1 MCWCFS
7 MTGPPEVFNFQTSLA
22 WAQAFINHR
31 LGIPTEALFPME
43 ASTHGFLLKK
53 NCDCLYLPVYLSN
66 SGGSGLPYTHTHTN
80 DNLYHFSLVFLHQ
93 YFFFSFVPYFQNS
106 SSETCL
112 IGGLILFTFFTSESI
127 WIYFVNCSVFY
138 ICYNIFSSSTSFFS

>member
-22 WAQAFINHR
+22 WAQAFINYR

-43 ASTHGFLLKK
+43 ASPHGFLLKK
-53 NCDCLYLPVYLSN
+53 NCDCLYLPVYLSIL
-66 SGGSGLPYTHTHTN
+66 GAVVCHTHTHTN
-80 DNLYHFSLVFLHQ
+80 GNLFISLVFLHQ
-93 YFFFSFVPYFQNS
+93 YFFFSFVPCFQNS

-112 IGGLILFTFFTSESI
+112 IGGLILFTFFTSENI
-127 WIYFVNCSVFY
+127 WIYFVTLFCVLY
-138 ICYNIFSSSTSFFS
+138 LL